1 MVPVIDSQ
9 LRLPYRTPNPP
20 LQLPKRL
27 WYKGDF
33 AGFINLLPKDTAMI
47 THVVMM
53 KFKPEVTAEAIGELE
68 ALLNG
73 LPDRIQEIQ
82 SYDFG
87 RDVVR
92 SERSWDFAL
101 VAVFANLDTL
111 KHYQIH
117 PDHQVV
123 LEKLGGM
130 CAQIAAVDYE
140 NAPYGEVRDGDPDPW
155 QSKTLF
161 QRP

>member
-1 MVPVIDSQ
+1 
-9 LRLPYRTPNPP
+9 
-20 LQLPKRL
+20 
-27 WYKGDF
+27 
-33 AGFINLLPKDTAMI
+33 MI

-53 KFKPEVTAEAIGELE
+53 KFKPDVTQEQIDELE
-68 ALLNG
+68 TLLDG

-92 SERSWDFAL
+92 SARSWDFAL
-101 VAVFANLDTL
+101 VSVFANLDTL
-111 KHYQIH
+111 KHYQAH

-123 LEKLGGM
+123 LKKLGGM

-140 NAPYGEVRDGDPDPW
+140 NTPYRRAGDAEPDPW

>member
-1 MVPVIDSQ
+1 
-9 LRLPYRTPNPP
+9 
-20 LQLPKRL
+20 
-27 WYKGDF
+27 
-33 AGFINLLPKDTAMI
+33 MI

-53 KFKPEVTAEAIGELE
+53 KFKPEVGKKEIDQLE
-68 ALLNG
+68 ALLDT
-73 LPDRIQEIQ
+73 LPDKIDEIQ

-92 SERSWDFAL
+92 SARSYDFAL

-111 KHYQIH
+111 KHYQEH
-117 PDHQVV
+117 PEHQVV
-123 LEKLGGM
+123 IKKLGGM

-140 NAPYGEVRDGDPDPW
+140 NTPYHQPSAADSDPMAA
-155 QSKTLF
+155 KNLF

>member
-1 MVPVIDSQ
+1 
-9 LRLPYRTPNPP
+9 
-20 LQLPKRL
+20 
-27 WYKGDF
+27 
-33 AGFINLLPKDTAMI
+33 MI

-53 KFKPEVTAEAIGELE
+53 KFKPDVAQEAIDELE
-68 ALLNG
+68 SLLDG

-111 KHYQIH
+111 RHYQNH

-123 LEKLGGM
+123 LKTLSGM
-130 CAQIAAVDYE
+130 CEKIAAVDYT
-140 NAPYGEVRDGDPDPW
+140 NAPYHTANADEPDPW